1 MPIATYK
8 QLLIETL
15 PEVIETD
22 HQYEEV
28 GARLGDLIGKGRARS
43 PGETRLM
50 RLLILLVQDYDRRHG
65 MPPDDSTPAERLQF
79 LLDHSGK
86 TPADLLPIFG
96 QRSHV
101 HEALKGKRPISAT
114 QARKLGDMFHMGP
127 GLFL

>member
-1 MPIATYK
+1 MPTATYR

-15 PEVIETD
+15 PEVIQTD
-22 HQYEEV
+22 QQYEEV

-43 PGETRLM
+43 REETRLM
-50 RLLILLVQDYDRRHG
+50 RLLLLLIQDYDRRHR

-79 LLDHSGK
+79 LLEHSGK
-86 TPADLLPIFG
+86 KPADLLPIFG

-101 HEALKGKRPISAT
+101 SEALKGKRPISAD
-114 QARKLGDMFHMGP
+114 QARKLGAMFHMDP